1 MVSGQLLTIDIYE
14 RRLVRLVPVLHRTCA
29 YATNSLTKDPPS
41 SKSCILLTIHFCWLH
56 LVITLTCLLQAIA
69 ILRELEVRDS
79 RRGVLY

>member
-1 MVSGQLLTIDIYE
+1 MAMVSGQLLTIDIYE
-14 RRLVRLVPVLHRTCA
+14 RCLVRLVLVLHRTCA

-41 SKSCILLTIHFCWLH
+41 SKSCIHFCWLH